1 MKIKLLP
8 TLLLVLSQTFVFSQS
23 IGDYRSTQSGLW
35 TAVSSWQYYNGSSWI
50 TPSVTSPQG
59 YPGQYAVTAGAV
71 LIQAGHDIA
80 IGVSGI
86 STELLGT
93 ITIRG
98 KLIMTG
104 ASTADVNFSFKTLN
118 MIVTPGLTPAAS
130 IIMIEK
136 VKMLIPV
143 ENAVLQ
149 VSALGVNSGAACSA
163 NQSFVVGTGDS
174 ATITNVNCAGSTNFY
189 EVTSNGGTPNAVPT
203 LITVPVCEGYP
214 INLTGA
220 YTGYGSNM
228 VAYSWTIVD
237 PNNNTIT
244 PAGTAQN
251 PIINGP
257 IPGNYKA
264 TLKCTVTFAGT
275 YTNSEAITI
284 KVNPTPGVPVIG
296 TVKPIDCNSAGSVV
310 LSGLPTGNWTI
321 NPGNIAGSGTS
332 ATISGLAVGS
342 YSYSVTNQFGCVSP
356 ATLVG
361 SIVVTDQSSS
371 TWNGSI
377 WSNGIPTITT
387 NVILAGNYDTSSEAN
402 ITACSLTV
410 NKDFILTVADG
421 KFVTIQNHLNVAAG
435 ATLNINN
442 QGSLVMISDAGT
454 VTNNGTMKVNKTT
467 TPFEKSD
474 YTYWSSPITST
485 PISYNAGTTF
495 ANWRSDHA
503 YYFNPANFLDLNDD
517 GFDDNQND
525 WVRATTM
532 DVPGRGYIIMGPT
545 WLSSYPAVES
555 VVFNANVPSNKLN
568 TGIINV
574 PIVLTPGTGTDD
586 DWNLI
591 GNPYPCAID
600 AIKFINVNSANI
612 DATLYFW
619 THKANLG
626 GELNLGPDALN
637 FSQSDYAM
645 FNLSGGTGT
654 SKTVSGT
661 GSDNVNVNSVPL
673 GYIASCQGFFVEA
686 QKDNVNLIFN
696 NDMRVGSVI
705 TAANTQFYKK
715 TPVKDTT
722 IAKDRLWLNLEN
734 KDGMF
739 SQQLVGYFENSTKD
753 FDNGYDGLLNDGGNY
768 INFYSFINESAYKIQ
783 GREAFNDNDQVR
795 LGYFSAV
802 AGTFNINIDSK
813 EGVFSTN
820 ATAVF
825 LEDKLLGVLHNLK
838 KGSYRFSTESG
849 TFDDRFVLRY
859 SDKTL
864 GTEDLDTIKVAVFVS
879 VNDKN
884 IRINSSAGLIDKV
897 QVFDLLG
904 RSLYQKTDINSNE
917 LNITN
922 VVQSHQVL
930 VVKTILQNG
939 QAVSNKIVY

>member
-23 IGDYRSTQSGLW
+23 VGDYRSTQSGLW
-35 TAVSSWQYYNGSSWI
+35 TAVSSWQYYNGSFWI

-59 YPGQYAVTAGAV
+59 YPGQYAVTAGTV
-71 LIQAGHDIA
+71 LIQAGHA
-80 IGVSGI
+80 ISIGTTGI

-93 ITIRG
+93 ITING
-98 KLIMTG
+98 KLILMG
-104 ASTADVNFSFKTLN
+104 AEATEVIFSFKTLN
-118 MIVTPGLTPAAS
+118 IIVTPGLSPAAS
-130 IIMIEK
+130 IIMIYK
-136 VKMLIPV
+136 VQMLVPV

-163 NQSFVVGTGDS
+163 NQSFVIGTGSS

-189 EVTSNGGTPNAVPT
+189 EVTTNGGTPNAIPT
-203 LITVPVCEGYP
+203 SNSPICQGTP

-220 YTGYGSNM
+220 YSGYGSTS
-228 VAYSWTIVD
+228 VSYSWTIVD
-237 PNNNTIT
+237 PNNVTVVV
-244 PAGTAQN
+244 TARN
-251 PIINGP
+251 PIISSPLAGT
-257 IPGNYKA
+257 YKA
-264 TLKCTVTFAGT
+264 TLKCTVTFSGT
-275 YTNSEAITI
+275 YTNSESITI
-284 KVNPTPGVPVIG
+284 KVNPTPLAPTIVA
-296 TVKPIDCNSAGSVV
+296 VKPIDCNSSGSVV
-310 LSGLPTGNWTI
+310 LSGLPAGNWVI
-321 NPGNIAGSGTS
+321 NPGGITGSGAST
-332 ATISGLAVGS
+332 TITGLAVGS
-342 YSYSVTNQFGCVSP
+342 YSFSVTNQFGCVSP
-356 ATLVG
+356 ATLTG
-361 SIVVTDQSSS
+361 SIVITDQSSS

-387 NVILAGNYDTSSEAN
+387 NVILAGNYDTSSQAN

-410 NKDFILTVADG
+410 NTNILLAVADG
-421 KFVTIQNHLNVAAG
+421 KFVTIQNHLTVAAG
-435 ATLNINN
+435 ATLNISN

-474 YTYWSSPITST
+474 YTYWSSPITTT

-503 YYFNPANFLDLNDD
+503 YYFNPANFLDSNDD

-555 VVFNANVPSNKLN
+555 VIFAANVPANKLN
-568 TGIINV
+568 TGVINV
-574 PIVLTPGTGTDD
+574 PISLTPGTVTDD

-600 AIKFINVNSANI
+600 ANKFITANSANI

-626 GELNLGPDALN
+626 GGANLGPDALN
-637 FSQSDYAM
+637 FSQSDYALY
-645 FNLSGGTGT
+645 NLSGGTGT
-654 SKTVSGT
+654 SATVST
-661 GSDNVNVNSVPL
+661 SGSGNTSVNSIPL

-696 NDMRVGSVI
+696 NSMRVGDVV
-705 TAANTQFYKK
+705 TAANTQFYK
-715 TPVKDTT
+715 TLPVKGTT
-722 IAKDRLWLNLEN
+722 KPNDRLWLNLEN

-739 SQQLVGYFENSTKD
+739 SQQLVGYFENSTND

-768 INFYSFINESAYKIQ
+768 INFYSMINESAYKIQ
-783 GREAFNDNDQVR
+783 GRKAFNDNDQVR

-813 EGVFSTN
+813 EGVFTTN

-838 KGSYRFSTESG
+838 KGSYRFTTESG
-849 TFDDRFVLRY
+849 NFDDRFVLRY

-864 GTEDLDTIKVAVFVS
+864 GTEDIDTINVAVLVS
-879 VNDKN
+879 VNNKQ

-904 RSLYQKTDINSNE
+904 RSIYRNE
-917 LNITN
+917 AIDTSELTIPNL
-922 VVQSHQVL
+922 VAGHQTL
-930 VVKTILQNG
+930 VVKVVLQNG
-939 QAVSNKIVY
+939 HAVTHKIIY